1 MKLSILTLA
10 CTAALLTLAGCG
22 SDSSSSASAPA
33 ASQTLSG
40 VAAQGVAVVGVP
52 VTLTDSTGATLQ
64 TAATDAN
71 GNFSL
76 SFKGGKAPF
85 VLTVPVNDSDG
96 SPAVLSAIVASGSS
110 TTANLNPLTTLVTQ
124 RALGQ
129 TLTAAPTAA
138 QLSAAN
144 PSAASIAQAV
154 TDVDTVLQPLFTALG
169 VPSSAVNDPVG
180 ASYSIG
186 SALDKLFDIA
196 HITVHNN
203 TISVGQRIDAS
214 GQTVAADGSSTYQ
227 SLQLPLTGKM
237 PNPLAN
243 GPVVAAQSI
252 SKGATT
258 TPIQHVIVIVAENQ
272 TFDGLFGTYQT
283 TSDQTVKNLL
293 SQGIVNADGT
303 PGPNFALAAQN
314 KGTTQTSYTLNP
326 TRGSAYATLLQP
338 EKIGIVDLSS
348 LSTAGGVADTRFP
361 ANLPNGPFQISK
373 YVPYAQPDSS
383 ALGVQLGLSATTGDP
398 VHRFFQMWQQTGGD
412 NSKLDMFMWVAAQTG
427 QGGDTSGITPSNP
440 AQGGE
445 LMGFM
450 NMSAGDAPYFNTL
463 ARTYAIS
470 DNYHQSVMGG
480 TGMNFFQVATGDM
493 PYFNNAGTVATPP
506 SSQIEN
512 PNPLAGTDN
521 FYQQDG
527 YSGGSYVGC
536 GDATQPGVQAI
547 LTLLTAKG
555 IASNCDAGK
564 YYLVNNYNPGY
575 ATDGTTNPIGPNNY
589 NYPPQ
594 TVPTIAEALANA
606 NVSWKWYTGGRDAA
620 DVTTESTL
628 LAVSYLMTQQGMTQS
643 QALAYVAT
651 NPGLLAQFAP
661 SAIAAQYNVIG
672 DPLVASSKVM
682 TNAALKANLVN
693 LTTFDHDVASN
704 TLPAVSYV
712 VPKNLASG
720 HPGYSAPADLE
731 AYLKHIVD
739 EVKANPALWA
749 NTAILIT
756 TDEGGGHFD
765 TGPIQNLDFFGDG
778 PRIPMVVVSPYA
790 RAGMVDHTYYDH
802 ASVLK
807 FIERNWKLA
816 PLSKRSRDRLPN
828 PVQAQKA
835 YLPTNKTA
843 VGDLM
848 AMFNF

>member
-1 MKLSILTLA
+1 MKPTLLTIA
-10 CTAALLTLAGCG
+10 CAAAMLTLAGCG
-22 SDSSSSASAPA
+22 SDSSSSSTSTPA
-33 ASQTLSG
+33 ATQQTISG

-64 TAATDAN
+64 TAITDAK
-71 GNFSL
+71 GNYSL

-85 VLTVPVNDSDG
+85 VLTVPVNDTDG
-96 SPAVLSAIVASGSS
+96 SPAVLSAILASSS
-110 TTANLNPLTTLVTQ
+110 SATVANLNPLTTLITQ
-124 RALGQ
+124 RVLGQ
-129 TLTAAPTAA
+129 TLTTAPTAA
-138 QLSAAN
+138 QFSTAN
-144 PSAASIAQAV
+144 PSSATIAQAV

-169 VPSSAVNDPVG
+169 VPASGVADPVG
-180 ASYSIG
+180 AGYQIG
-186 SALDKLFDIA
+186 SPLDKLFDIA
-196 HITVHNN
+196 HITVHSN
-203 TISVGQRIDAS
+203 TISVGQRLDAN
-214 GQTVAADGSSTYQ
+214 GQPVATDGSGTYQ
-227 SLQLPLTGKM
+227 SVQLPLTGKM
-237 PNPLAN
+237 PAPLAN
-243 GPVVAAQSI
+243 GPIVAAQSL
-252 SKGATT
+252 STT

-303 PGPNFALAAQN
+303 PGPNFALAAQSQ
-314 KGTTQTSYTLNP
+314 GTQQTAYTLNP
-326 TRGSAYATLLQP
+326 ARGSAYATLLQP

-348 LSTAGGVADTRFP
+348 LATAGGVADTRFP

-373 YVPYAQPDSS
+373 YVPYAQPDAS
-383 ALGVQLGLSATTGDP
+383 ALGQALGLSAATGDP

-427 QGGDTSGITPSNP
+427 QGGDTTGITPSNP
-440 AQGGE
+440 GQGGE

-450 NMSAGDAPYFNTL
+450 NMAAGDAPYFNTL

-493 PYFNNAGTVATPP
+493 PYFNTAGTVATPP
-506 SSQIEN
+506 ANQIED
-512 PNPLAGTDN
+512 PSPMSGTLN
-521 FYQQDG
+521 FYNQDG

-536 GDATQPGVQAI
+536 ADASQPGVQAI
-547 LTLLTAKG
+547 LSFLSAKG
-555 IASNCDAGK
+555 VASNCDAGK

-575 ATDGTTNPIGPNNY
+575 ATDGTLNPIGPNNY

-594 TVPTIAEALANA
+594 TVPTIAEALAKA

-628 LAVSYLMTQQGMTQS
+628 LAISYLMGQGMTQT
-643 QALAYVAT
+643 QAQTTLAG
-651 NPGLLAQFAP
+651 NPSLLAQFAP
-661 SAIAAQYNVIG
+661 TAIAAQYNVIG
-672 DPLVASSKVM
+672 DPLVASSNIM
-682 TNAALKANLVN
+682 SSATLKANLVD
-693 LTTFDHDVASN
+693 LATFDHDVANN

-712 VPKNLASG
+712 VPKNLASA

-731 AYLKHIVD
+731 VYLKHVVD
-739 EVKANPALWA
+739 EVKANQALWGT
-749 NTAILIT
+749 TAILIT

-778 PRIPMVVVSPYA
+778 PRIPMIVVSPYA

-816 PLSKRSRDRLPN
+816 PLSTRSRDRLPN

-848 AMFNF
+848 SMFNF